1 MCIDGRASATM
12 GAMNKRELAKAVAV
26 QADVE
31 LKTVVSV
38 IDGFT
43 DVVTAV
49 VSKGEPVSIPG
60 FAKFVKVNRAAR
72 MGRNPAT
79 GEAIRIK
86 ASKKARI
93 TPVKAFKDAVL
104 APATAPKLV
113 KGAYPTSD
121 AAVAAAGKSAAPVA
135 AKKAPARAAA
145 KKAPARRT
153 TARKAPAKRAPAKKA
168 VEAGARQEGREKVAS
183 KAGPLTRDRP
193 SAAQVQWASHATRW
207 KRPIRRLP
215 LPKHWLSGPSRSRIP
230 TGCRRTIRPSRRSS
244 AGTPTPWPPVRTPTW
259 TQARDSPSSRRPISL
274 DGATAASQAA
284 GTARTSRDAARPVR
298 HTRGVPGPVCSWR
311 HSGADEWVTT

>member
-1 MCIDGRASATM
+1 MCIRGRASATM

-31 LKTVVSV
+31 LKTVISV

-79 GEAIRIK
+79 GETIRIK

-104 APATAPKLV
+104 TPSTAPKLK
-113 KGAYPTSD
+113 KGAFPTI
-121 AAVAAAGKSAAPVA
+121 AASVAMAGKSAAP
-135 AKKAPARAAA
+135 AAA
-145 KKAPARRT
+145 TKS
-153 TARKAPAKRAPAKKA
+153 PAK
-168 VEAGARQEGREKVAS
+168 
-183 KAGPLTRDRP
+183 
-193 SAAQVQWASHATRW
+193 
-207 KRPIRRLP
+207 
-215 LPKHWLSGPSRSRIP
+215 
-230 TGCRRTIRPSRRSS
+230 
-244 AGTPTPWPPVRTPTW
+244 
-259 TQARDSPSSRRPISL
+259 
-274 DGATAASQAA
+274 
-284 GTARTSRDAARPVR
+284 
-298 HTRGVPGPVCSWR
+298 
-311 HSGADEWVTT
+311 